1 MTAVSEGK
9 SRDVPSRRFAGR
21 REGRRVKRSGERE
34 RRETSLPV
42 DPDDSTSPR
51 TRLSCETK
59 RATDPRRG
67 RGRGRGMGTP
77 QMEKKEPG
85 LYFPLTSE
93 RKRRSW
99 STRSSTNC
107 LRGTGL
113 GINLLLAPLYFYPPP
128 SFSAFSLFSRLS
140 SSLFQTLPD
149 VTRRSDEVIVQRYEK
164 NLVEFRFAV
173 TNASC

>member
-9 SRDVPSRRFAGR
+9 SRDVPSPRSTEEGRKEGR
-21 REGRRVKRSGERE
+21 RERERE
-34 RRETSLPV
+34 GRGEMSLPV
-42 DPDDSTSPR
+42 DPTIPRRLVPDFR
-51 TRLSCETK
+51 TRRNE
-59 RATDPRRG
+59 RRT
-67 RGRGRGMGTP
+67 RGAAGTRDGMP

-113 GINLLLAPLYFYPPP
+113 GINLLLAPRLPLCLFAPFPPIVFFIP
-128 SFSAFSLFSRLS
+128 NF
-140 SSLFQTLPD
+140 
-149 VTRRSDEVIVQRYEK
+149 TRRHATFGWGHCAAARK
-164 NLVEFRFAV
+164 NFVEFKFAV